1 MWIKWSR
8 IVWIY
13 FCNIFLWI
21 LSHRKKNKDNTF
33 TVEGTNNKRR
43 DPKSVYQIPKPA
55 GETYDHVYAETTEV
69 YHPYLEL
76 IDDGFSS
83 LNSSE
88 NLVKSPS
95 NQNSLA
101 TPTIGHRKS
110 NGMANNSTV
119 MLTVDDG
126 YIEPART
133 PNFGRKLPQIPSE
146 QTWLSIIAKRSEVPE
161 VW

>member
-1 MWIKWSR
+1 M
-8 IVWIY
+8 
-13 FCNIFLWI
+13 
-21 LSHRKKNKDNTF
+21 
-33 TVEGTNNKRR
+33 EGTNSQRR
-43 DPKSVYQIPKPA
+43 DPKSVYQLPKPA

-76 IDDGFSS
+76 TDDGFSS

-95 NQNSLA
+95 NQNSLV
-101 TPTIGHRKS
+101 TLTIGHGTS

-119 MLTVDDG
+119 TLTVDDE
-126 YIEPART
+126 YLEPDRT

-146 QTWLSIIAKRSEVPE
+146 QT
-161 VW
+161 

>member
-1 MWIKWSR
+1 
-8 IVWIY
+8 
-13 FCNIFLWI
+13 
-21 LSHRKKNKDNTF
+21 
-33 TVEGTNNKRR
+33 VEGINSQRR
-43 DPKSVYQIPKPA
+43 DPKSVYQMPKPA

-76 IDDGFSS
+76 TGDG
-83 LNSSE
+83 LNSFTSSE

-101 TPTIGHRKS
+101 TPTIGHGKS

-119 MLTVDDG
+119 MLTVDDE
-126 YIEPART
+126 YLEPART

-146 QTWLSIIAKRSEVPE
+146 QT
-161 VW
+161 